1 MHVEIWSDIACPW
14 CYIGKRRFEAALAR
28 FEHADEV
35 TVTWRS
41 FELDPGAPRERP
53 GDRAVHLAAKY
64 GSSLEQA
71 RDMQQQMTD
80 VAASEG
86 LDFHFE
92 IAREGSTFDAHR
104 LLHFAAAHGRQDELK
119 ERLMRAYLTQGELM
133 SDSATLERLVAEVG
147 LDRGAARDVL
157 AGDAHAADV
166 RADEQEAVALGIS
179 AVPFFV
185 VDRSIGTAGAQSPEV
200 LLDLLERGWEARP
213 KLTVLSTG
221 DACGIDGC

>member
-1 MHVEIWSDIACPW
+1 MQVEIWSDIACPW

-41 FELDPGAPRERP
+41 FELDPQAPLERP

-71 RDMQQQMTD
+71 QTMQRQMTD
-80 VAASEG
+80 VAAAEG

-92 IAREGSTFDAHR
+92 IAREGSTFDANR
-104 LLHFAAAHGRQDELK
+104 LLHFAVAHGRQDELE
-119 ERLMRAYLTQGELM
+119 ERLMRAYLSEGELM
-133 SDSATLERLVAEVG
+133 SDHATLERLAADAG
-147 LDRGAARDVL
+147 LDPVAAREVL
-157 AGDAHAADV
+157 AGDGHTADV
-166 RADEQEAVALGIS
+166 LADEQEAAALGIS

-185 VDRSIGTAGAQSPEV
+185 IDRSIGTAGAQSP
-200 LLDLLERGWEARP
+200 DALLELLRQGWDARP
-213 KLTVLSTG
+213 KLTVLATG

>member
-14 CYIGKRRFEAALAR
+14 CHIGKRRFEAALAR
-28 FEHADEV
+28 FEHAADV

-41 FELDPGAPRERP
+41 FELDPKAPLERP

-71 RDMQQQMTD
+71 QAMQQQMTD
-80 VAASEG
+80 VAAAEG
-86 LDFHFE
+86 LDFRFD
-92 IAREGSTFDAHR
+92 IARDGSTFDAHR

-119 ERLMRAYLTQGELM
+119 ERLMRAYLGEGELM
-133 SDSATLERLVAEVG
+133 SDPATLERLAAEVG
-147 LDRGAARDVL
+147 LDAGAARDIL
-157 AGDAHAADV
+157 SGDAYAAEV
-166 RADEQEAVALGIS
+166 RTDEEEAVSLGIS

-185 VDRSIGTAGAQSPEV
+185 VDRSIGTAGAQSPEA
-200 LLDLLERGWEARP
+200 LLELLRRGWDARP

-221 DACGIDGC
+221 EACGIGGC

>member
-14 CYIGKRRFEAALAR
+14 CYIGKRRFEVALAR
-28 FEHADEV
+28 FEHADDV

-41 FELDPGAPRERP
+41 FELDPEAPLERP
-53 GDRAVHLAAKY
+53 GERAVHLAAKY

-71 RDMQQQMTD
+71 RAMQQQMTD
-80 VAASEG
+80 VAAAEG
-86 LDFHFE
+86 LDFRFD
-92 IAREGSTFDAHR
+92 IARDGSTFDAHR

-119 ERLMRAYLTQGELM
+119 EGLMRAYLSEGELM
-133 SDSATLERLVAEVG
+133 SDHATLARLAAEAG
-147 LDRGAARDVL
+147 LYAAAAREVL
-157 AGDAHAADV
+157 AGDAHVADV

-185 VDRSIGTAGAQSPEV
+185 VDRSIGTAGAQSP
-200 LLDLLERGWEARP
+200 DALLELLRRGWEARP